1 MEKFFEAAINL
12 VKSDI
17 GIVFIVLIVAIMFAV
32 IVMSKRK
39 KIKDSFSEN
48 VGSEIDVKAKESRD
62 GVDIDNSGNNNRDT
76 KIKIEL

>member
-39 KIKDSFSEN
+39 KIKDSFSGN
-48 VGSEIDVKAKESRD
+48 VDSEIDVKAKESRD

>member
-39 KIKDSFSEN
+39 KIKDSFSGN